1 MRHLQRVLNMKNK
14 RMLLGLVIIPFIALF
29 LAGFKKPSLGGFK
42 KPDIGGL
49 VDKAKTVEKIVK
61 SFEDISPEQE
71 YYIGRAVG
79 ATVAGRYSVY
89 DNQEATMY
97 INTLGQTLAQASDR
111 PETFGGYHFLILD
124 SDEINAFAAP
134 GGLVFIT
141 RGMLRCTK
149 NEDAVA
155 AVLAH
160 EIGHV
165 QHKHGLRSIK
175 KSRLSSALTDAALE
189 GAQSKTGGAVSM
201 LTEVFQDSIN
211 DITTTMITN
220 GYSREFERE
229 ADKAAVTILKRVGY
243 DPNGLIDMLSLM
255 KELLNP
261 KGKDFAKTH
270 PSPSSRMKDIQKT
283 IGKYSEVDTPE
294 ARQSRF
300 EAVLKDI

>member
-1 MRHLQRVLNMKNK
+1 MRKITKMFITKKWAV
-14 RMLLGLVIIPFIALF
+14 LGLVVLPFAALF
-29 LAGFKKPSLGGFK
+29 LSGFKKPSLGDLGK
-42 KPDIGGL
+42 V
-49 VDKAKTVEKIVK
+49 VDSVKTVKKVIK

-79 ATVAGRYSVY
+79 ASVAGKYSVY
-89 DNQEATMY
+89 DNQKATMY

-134 GGLVFIT
+134 GGLIFIT
-141 RGMLRCTK
+141 RGMLRCTA

-165 QHKHGLRSIK
+165 QLQHGLQSIK
-175 KSRLSSALTDAALE
+175 KSRFSSMATELTLDAL
-189 GAQSKTGGAVSM
+189 QSKTGGAAAM
-201 LTEVFQDSIN
+201 LTGVFQDSIN

-220 GYSREFERE
+220 GYSRKYEKA
-229 ADKAAVTILKRVGY
+229 ADKAAVETLKRVGY
-243 DPNGLIDMLSLM
+243 DPNGLIDMLKVM
-255 KELLNP
+255 EERLNP

-270 PSPSSRMKDIQKT
+270 PSPASRIKDVQKT
-283 IGKYSEVDTPE
+283 IGKYAEVSSPD
-294 ARQSRF
+294 ARQARF
-300 EAVLKDI
+300 EGALKDI